1 MRYPVVRIDC
11 ADPMDR
17 SEWIPLSKVEK
28 IKINLDGTDY
38 VLASGNWE
46 VCYEGCFNISDY
58 FSEEFADT
66 PQTERTRNNCG
77 RDKAMCLYCEE
88 RSEWTPQTDCGWK

>member
-66 PQTERTRNNCG
+66 PQTE
-77 RDKAMCLYCEE
+77 
-88 RSEWTPQTDCGWK
+88 QTDCP

>member
-58 FSEEFADT
+58 FSEEFAVLHRSRAD
-66 PQTERTRNNCG
+66 G
-77 RDKAMCLYCEE
+77 RRPRRVGILHIFLY
-88 RSEWTPQTDCGWK
+88 G